1 MGLGAPI
8 RQVPDH
14 TLQRAASD
22 AMPLAPSPLPTL
34 PGRGREPTDASTGT
48 REPMDVS
55 VGEHVPMD
63 VPRIGTVP
71 MDLPLG
77 GNLPMDLPLGRNVP
91 MDLSLGGK
99 VPMDLPSDVRQTRS
113 STLGVPLAHSL
124 DASNEPRLD
133 LPLAVR
139 PAAAAP
145 AAGDR
150 QLSAPEPSV
159 QLSAISSAEAASDS
173 STAEPS
179 AVQRVADS
187 GWPTTSPTESP
198 QTLGPANALTSP
210 SPRVSTSRLPLGT
223 ESPARASTFS
233 PLSAPGM
240 APMAPLVGARPLRPP
255 ATLQRSA
262 STDAPT
268 ITIPQIETDDTPHHD
283 FPPQAGRELPLMRAM
298 DDTPHPDPPPQGG
311 RELLLMRARDDTRHP
326 DPPQQDGKELPFTRG
341 REERPLLLAPSRGI
355 AVQRASHP
363 VDDTETGTAE
373 AGDEAFGPMVQGAW
387 YEPRVGVSRVSAGA
401 ATLDSSTSVA
411 APAGPPQASETEMDE
426 LARKLYDRIRTRLK
440 TELLVDRERAG
451 FLTDLR

>member
-1 MGLGAPI
+1 
-8 RQVPDH
+8 
-14 TLQRAASD
+14 
-22 AMPLAPSPLPTL
+22 
-34 PGRGREPTDASTGT
+34 
-48 REPMDVS
+48 
-55 VGEHVPMD
+55 
-63 VPRIGTVP
+63 

-77 GNLPMDLPLGRNVP
+77 GEMPI
-91 MDLSLGGK
+91 DLSSSVK
-99 VPMDLPSDVRQTRS
+99 ETMT
-113 STLGVPLAHSL
+113 STLGVAPARSL
-124 DASNEPRLD
+124 EVSNEPRLD

-145 AAGDR
+145 GAGDR

-159 QLSAISSAEAASDS
+159 QLSAISSTEAASDS

-187 GWPTTSPTESP
+187 GWPTTSPSESP
-198 QTLGPANALTSP
+198 QTLGRANALTAP
-210 SPRVSTSRLPLGT
+210 SPGVSTSRLPLVT

-233 PLSAPGM
+233 PLSASGM
-240 APMAPLVGARPLRPP
+240 APMAPLVGARPLRPS

-268 ITIPQIETDDTPHHD
+268 ITIPQMETGGALHPD
-283 FPPQAGRELPLMRAM
+283 PPQQGGRELPFMRAM
-298 DDTPHPDPPPQGG
+298 DDTPHPDLPPQRG
-311 RELLLMRARDDTRHP
+311 RELLLMSAREDAPTPTLLQRGMEDAPSLTL
-326 DPPQQDGKELPFTRG
+326 PQRG
-341 REERPLLLAPSRGI
+341 REEGRLPLAPSRGI
-355 AVQRASHP
+355 AVQRASD
-363 VDDTETGTAE
+363 VDQVTETEPTGTGE
-373 AGDEAFGPMVQGAW
+373 EAFGPIVQGAW
-387 YEPRVGVSRVSAGA
+387 YETRVGVSRVSAGA

>member
-1 MGLGAPI
+1 
-8 RQVPDH
+8 
-14 TLQRAASD
+14 
-22 AMPLAPSPLPTL
+22 MPLAPSPLPAL
-34 PGRGREPTDASTGT
+34 LQRGREPTDASTGT

-63 VPRIGTVP
+63 VSRVGTAP

-77 GNLPMDLPLGRNVP
+77 GEMPI
-91 MDLSLGGK
+91 DLSSSVK
-99 VPMDLPSDVRQTRS
+99 ETMT
-113 STLGVPLAHSL
+113 STLGVPLARSL
-124 DASNEPRLD
+124 DVSIEPRLD

-145 AAGDR
+145 GAGDR

-159 QLSAISSAEAASDS
+159 QLSAISSTEAASDS
-173 STAEPS
+173 SMAEPS

-187 GWPTTSPTESP
+187 GWPATSPTESP
-198 QTLGPANALTSP
+198 QTLGSANALTAP
-210 SPRVSTSRLPLGT
+210 SPRVSTSTLPLVT

-233 PLSAPGM
+233 PLSAPEM
-240 APMAPLVGARPLRPP
+240 APMAPLVGARPLRPS

-268 ITIPQIETDDTPHHD
+268 ITIPQMDTDDTPHPD
-283 FPPQAGRELPLMRAM
+283 SPLQGGRELPLMRAM
-298 DDTPHPDPPPQGG
+298 DDTPHPDLPPQGG
-311 RELLLMRARDDTRHP
+311 RELLLMSVREAAPSPTLLQRGMEDAPTLTL
-326 DPPQQDGKELPFTRG
+326 PPRG
-341 REERPLLLAPSRGI
+341 REEGRLPLAPSRGI

-387 YEPRVGVSRVSAGA
+387 YETRVGVSRVSAGA
-401 ATLDSSTSVA
+401 ATLDSSTSVSAPA
-411 APAGPPQASETEMDE
+411 APPPASETEMDE